1 MNVRKFEGN
10 TFEEALS
17 RVKAELGSEAL
28 ILSTEEKR
36 RGWMQKPTVE
46 ITAAFT
52 QAKEEHPDLE
62 SIFPHRRVAAAAAAT
77 ELGAASERQRVK
89 PAPQT
94 SVSSISAQKVQSAQE
109 EASRIE
115 KSFLG
120 LGLSLEVAKDFAR
133 QIAFDYSKKDRGD
146 VGFLDKVKSKLLSGG
161 IKTLG
166 ADIFNTRRAW
176 SVLGMPGA
184 GKTSLLV
191 KLGLILRSCGHNP
204 HLSSCDVRKVVAR
217 REMMAYAKLAG
228 LQYSHYGDL
237 RRLSSQVVLL
247 DTPSVALSDRAA
259 ELEVESNCRDLNT
272 LIVLDSTARVSE
284 QVRTVERWSRL
295 APVAL
300 AFTKLDIAADAGAI
314 YDVLRATKLP
324 LLGVSLSGSFQDP
337 FHFLDPAGLARLIL
351 RKPSEESRRN
361 EIIQAAALGN

>member
-1 MNVRKFEGN
+1 MNVRKFEGSS
-10 TFEEALS
+10 FEEALG
-17 RVKAELGSEAL
+17 RVKAELGPEAL

-52 QAKEEHPDLE
+52 QPKKDYENSELE
-62 SIFPHRRVAAAAAAT
+62 SIFPHRRAAAVAT
-77 ELGAASERQRVK
+77 EREARVESPK
-89 PAPQT
+89 A
-94 SVSSISAQKVQSAQE
+94 VSTPISAEKVQTAQE
-109 EASRIE
+109 EATRFE

-120 LGLSLEVAKDFAR
+120 LGLSQEVARDFAR
-133 QIAFDYSKKDRGD
+133 QITFDYSKKDRGD
-146 VGFLDKVKSKLLSGG
+146 LGFLDKVKAKLLTGG

-166 ADIFNTRRAW
+166 AGIFSTRRAW
-176 SVLGMPGA
+176 SALGMPGA

-204 HLSSCDVRKVVAR
+204 HLSSCDARKLVAR

-228 LQYSHYGDL
+228 LPYSRYEEL
-237 RRLSSQVVLL
+237 RRLSNQVVLL
-247 DTPSVALSDRAA
+247 DTPSVSLSDKAA
-259 ELEVESNCRDLNT
+259 EREVESLCQDLNT

-284 QVRTVERWSRL
+284 QIRTVERWSRL

-300 AFTKLDIAADAGAI
+300 AFTKLDMAADAGAI

-337 FHFLDPAGLARLIL
+337 FHFLDPAALARLIL
-351 RKPSEESRRN
+351 RKPSEEHRRN